1 MTSVTLMNVGAT
13 QALDIVHELRAQGYV
28 QGKDFDFSYHQAFW
42 DGFGYAEGNLPKHT
56 IFKFYNKTHASWFAL
71 KYTS

>member
-13 QALDIVHELRAQGYV
+13 QALDIVHELRTLGYV
-28 QGKDFDFSYHQAFW
+28 QGRDFDFSYHQSFW
-42 DGFGYAEGNLPKHT
+42 DGFGHEETPRHT
-56 IFKFYNKTHASWFAL
+56 IFKFYNETHASWFAL

>member
-1 MTSVTLMNVGAT
+1 VTSVTLMNVGAME
-13 QALDIVHELRAQGYV
+13 ALDIVHELRAQGYV
-28 QGKDFDFSYHQAFW
+28 QGKDFDFSYHRSFW
-42 DGFGYAEGNLPKHT
+42 DGFGHKETPQHT